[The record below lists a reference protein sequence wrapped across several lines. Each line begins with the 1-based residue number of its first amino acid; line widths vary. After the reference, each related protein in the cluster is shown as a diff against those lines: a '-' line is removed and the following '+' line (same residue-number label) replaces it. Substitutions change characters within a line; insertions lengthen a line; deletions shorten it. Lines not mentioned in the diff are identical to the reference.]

1 MCGKGFFSA
10 KQGIYRE
17 IIEISYKFLVFYVRC
32 SYTSRLNSLKR
43 QTGN

>member
-1 MCGKGFFSA
+1 MRGKVFFSA

-17 IIEISYKFLVFYVRC
+17 IIEIFYKFLVFYVRC
-32 SYTSRLNSLKR
+32 SYTSLLNSLKH